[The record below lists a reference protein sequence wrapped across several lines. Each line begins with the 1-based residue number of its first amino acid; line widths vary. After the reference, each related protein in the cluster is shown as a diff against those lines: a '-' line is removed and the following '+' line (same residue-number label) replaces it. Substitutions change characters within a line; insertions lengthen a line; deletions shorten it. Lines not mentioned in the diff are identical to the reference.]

1 MTRHQSHLL
10 KKGLKMTEQEGRA
23 MYLENLQLGISR
35 AEVKIEKY
43 AEKQVEAE
51 KKLLQLRMLLEH
63 TVAKA

>member
-1 MTRHQSHLL
+1 
-10 KKGLKMTEQEGRA
+10 MTEQEGRA